1 MAIFNSP
8 ILSSIEGSIKSRLK
22 NIEGRIE
29 KMAIKAIEKKDEEN
43 RFLKRGV
50 VINNRYRIEE
60 FVMKMEGC
68 NVYLATDIEGYK
80 RCWGCGHDG
89 NNKEDVFCNHCGV
102 ELSARVYQI
111 VEADKNNNFST
122 EAYFIKKGIS
132 HPNMIGIYDRFTLD
146 EREYLVSEYVK
157 GMPLKDKGFDEN
169 QIRDYTLSLADMAE
183 YLHSQNVSVSGL
195 EKDDLVIGDG
205 GVKLVN
211 LAGLRLIEG
220 AISHSRRKKDIKHL
234 GSFLKGLIKD
244 TGEDW
249 GITSVLQKA
258 AGGGFSSAGRF
269 KERLEDAKGNVTS
282 GEAIIVE
289 GMTDIG
295 IVRKVNEDSLR
306 ITELSINSDSKKANL
321 FVVADGMGGHQS
333 GDVASSMAVEAL
345 TEGVMKG
352 MEMQKEANEG
362 ALLDFMKM
370 AAANANKAVYNFAR
384 ENKKD
389 MGTTVVAGLLFADTL
404 YTASVGDSRAY
415 LIRNGEAAQIT
426 KDHSLVARLV
436 ELNMVDP
443 KDARHHPK
451 SNILLRTIGT
461 DPKVEVDAY
470 KTKVRKGDHLLLC
483 TDGLWNQLADDE
495 MVHII
500 KKISPQ
506 DACREMIRI
515 ANERGGHDN
524 ITAIVVRINNNL

>member
-1 MAIFNSP
+1 MGIFSSP
-8 ILSSIEGSIKSRLK
+8 ILNAIEGGIKSRLR

-29 KMAIKAIEKKDEEN
+29 RMAIKSIDKKDEGNRPLKQGAVVNN
-43 RFLKRGV
+43 RF
-50 VINNRYRIEE
+50 RIEE
-60 FVMKMEGC
+60 FVVKMEGC

-80 RCWGCGHDG
+80 RCWGCGHDE
-89 NNKEDVFCNHCGV
+89 NNKDDVFCNHCGV
-102 ELSARVYQI
+102 ELSARIYQVI
-111 VEADKNNNFST
+111 EADKNNNFST
-122 EAYFIKKGIS
+122 EAAFMKNGIG
-132 HPNMIGIYDRFTLD
+132 HPNLIGLYDRFALD

-157 GMPLKDKGFDEN
+157 GSALAGSGLDEN
-169 QIRDYTLSLADMAE
+169 KLKSYAVALADMAD

-195 EKDDLVIGDG
+195 EKDDMVIGDG
-205 GVKLVN
+205 RIKLVN

-220 AISHSRRKKDIKHL
+220 AISHNRRKKDVKHL
-234 GSFLKGLIKD
+234 GSLLKGLIKD
-244 TGEDW
+244 AGEDW
-249 GITSVLQKA
+249 KITSVLQKA
-258 AGGGFSSAGRF
+258 AAGGFSSADRF
-269 KERLEDAKGNVTS
+269 RERLEDINGNVAS
-282 GEAIIVE
+282 GEAIVVE
-289 GMTDIG
+289 GMTDTG
-295 IVRKVNEDSLR
+295 IVRKMNEDSLR
-306 ITELSINSDSKKANL
+306 ITEITINSDSKKANL

-352 MEMQKEANEG
+352 MEMQKEVNEV

-370 AAANANKAVYNFAR
+370 AAANANKAVYSFAR

-389 MGTTVVAGLLFADTL
+389 MGTTVVAGLLFADTF
-404 YTASVGDSRAY
+404 YTACVGDSRAY
-415 LIRNGEAAQIT
+415 LIRNGEAVQIT

-436 ELNMVDP
+436 DLNMLDP

-495 MVHII
+495 MAHII
-500 KKISPQ
+500 KKGSPQ

-515 ANERGGHDN
+515 ANERGGPDN
-524 ITAIVVRINNNL
+524 ITAIVVKINI

>member
-1 MAIFNSP
+1 MAIFSSP
-8 ILSSIEGSIKSRLK
+8 ILNAIEGGIKSRLR

-43 RFLKRGV
+43 RSLKQGA

-60 FVMKMEGC
+60 FSKKMEGC

-111 VEADKNNNFST
+111 VEADKNNNLST
-122 EAYFIKKGIS
+122 EAYFIKNGMT
-132 HPNMIGIYDRFTLD
+132 HPNIMGLYENLVWN
-146 EREYLVSEYVK
+146 EKWYLISEYVK

-169 QIRDYTLSLADMAE
+169 QIRDYTLGLADMVD

-195 EKDDLVIGDG
+195 EKGDLVVGDG
-205 GVKLVN
+205 GIKLVN

-220 AISHSRRKKDIKHL
+220 SISHSRRKKDIKHL
-234 GSFLKGLIKD
+234 GRLLKGLINHQEEEWKVV
-244 TGEDW
+244 
-249 GITSVLQKA
+249 SVLQKA
-258 AGGGFSSAGRF
+258 AEGGFSSAKRF
-269 KERLEDAKGNVTS
+269 RERLEDASDSVTS

-289 GMTDIG
+289 GITDIG
-295 IVRKVNEDSLR
+295 IIRKVNEDSLR
-306 ITELSINSDSKKANL
+306 ITELSINNDSKKANL
-321 FVVADGMGGHQS
+321 FIVADGMGGHQN
-333 GDVASSMAVEAL
+333 GDVASSLAVEAL
-345 TEGVMKG
+345 VEEIRNG
-352 MEMQKEANEG
+352 MEMQKEINEG
-362 ALLDFMKM
+362 ALPDFMKT
-370 AAANANKAVYNFAR
+370 AVANTNKIVYDFAR
-384 ENKKD
+384 ENKRD
-389 MGTTVVAGLLFADTL
+389 MGTTVAASLLLADNL
-404 YTASVGDSRAY
+404 YTANVGDSRAY
-415 LIRNGEAAQIT
+415 LIRNGEAVQIT
-426 KDHSLVARLV
+426 KDNSLVARLV
-436 ELNMVDP
+436 ELNMLDP

-470 KTKVRKGDHLLLC
+470 RTKIRKGDYLLLC

-495 MVHII
+495 IEHII
-500 KKISPQ
+500 KKNSPQ

-515 ANERGGHDN
+515 ANERGGPDN
-524 ITAIVVRINNNL
+524 ITAIVVKINS

>member
-1 MAIFNSP
+1 MGIFSSP
-8 ILSSIEGSIKSRLK
+8 ILNAIEGGIKNRLR
-22 NIEGRIE
+22 NIEGKIE
-29 KMAIKAIEKKDEEN
+29 KMAIKAIEKKGEEN
-43 RFLKRGV
+43 RPLKRGV

-68 NVYLATDIEGYK
+68 NAYLATDIEGYK

-89 NNKEDVFCNHCGV
+89 NNKDDVFCNHCGV
-102 ELSARVYQI
+102 ELGARVYQI

-122 EAYFIKKGIS
+122 ETAFMKNGIS
-132 HPNMIGIYDRFTLD
+132 HQNMIGLYDRFALD

-195 EKDDLVIGDG
+195 QADDLIVGEG
-205 GVKLVN
+205 RLKLAN
-211 LAGLRLIEG
+211 LAGLRMMESG
-220 AISHSRRKKDIKHL
+220 ISHSRRKKDIRHL
-234 GSFLKGLIKD
+234 AKILIGLINDK
-244 TGEDW
+244 GEDW

-269 KERLEDAKGNVTS
+269 RERLEDAKDNVTS

-321 FVVADGMGGHQS
+321 FIVADGMGGHQS

-345 TEGVMKG
+345 VEEIKKG
-352 MEMQKEANEG
+352 MEVQKEINEG
-362 ALLDFMKM
+362 ALSDFVKT
-370 AAANANKAVYNFAR
+370 AVANTNKIVYDFAR
-384 ENKKD
+384 GNKRD
-389 MGTTVVAGLLFADTL
+389 MGTTVVGGLLFADTL

-436 ELNMVDP
+436 ELNMLDP

-470 KTKVRKGDHLLLC
+470 KTKVRKGDYLLLC

-495 MVHII
+495 IAHVI
-500 KKISPQ
+500 KKSSPQ

-515 ANERGGHDN
+515 ANERGGPDN
-524 ITAIVVRINNNL
+524 ITAIVVKINN